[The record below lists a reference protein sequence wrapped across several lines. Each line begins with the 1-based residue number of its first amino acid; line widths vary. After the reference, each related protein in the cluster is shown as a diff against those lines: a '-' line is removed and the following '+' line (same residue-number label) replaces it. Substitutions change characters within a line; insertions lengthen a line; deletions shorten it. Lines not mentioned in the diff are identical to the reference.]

1 LAEVLQVIAGVVGSA
16 ANREGSQHVLPMEA
30 AADGNCP
37 ALTPAMLGEYP
48 MFTDVVAEASS
59 AAQIRYH
66 LADVPGVSRP
76 QVIACLKAAGL
87 EENVANYYVGGFK
100 TSKRVY
106 RKDRLYAALAQ
117 TTSWM
122 ADDTMSDGEPVAN
135 DA

>member
-1 LAEVLQVIAGVVGSA
+1 
-16 ANREGSQHVLPMEA
+16 
-30 AADGNCP
+30 
-37 ALTPAMLGEYP
+37 
-48 MFTDVVAEASS
+48 
-59 AAQIRYH
+59 
-66 LADVPGVSRP
+66 
-76 QVIACLKAAGL
+76 VIACLKAAGL